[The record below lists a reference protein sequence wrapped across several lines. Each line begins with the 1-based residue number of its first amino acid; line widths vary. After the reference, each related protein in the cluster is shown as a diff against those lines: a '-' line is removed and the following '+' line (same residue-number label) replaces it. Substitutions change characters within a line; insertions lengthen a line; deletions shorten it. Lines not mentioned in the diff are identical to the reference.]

1 MTQTLFVSERSFAG
15 QAGSFHRATKLLIAL
30 AETIQALKPRLATD
44 RPLRV
49 HSELRQSKLTATV
62 TLQDWLSKQ
71 PADRVTAG
79 VRKELFQLLSRGPH
93 FDSDD
98 SDERSSA
105 NAKHCVVHGS
115 GSDVDVT
122 GSSVAAAACC
132 QGWLACLSGADE
144 FSKHPLTVLVDGEI
158 QSVPNFSAVCQVEA
172 LRLIYKAN
180 DEKHHPNSYGRR
192 SVMDLPE
199 SEAEALLNKSVPADG
214 KKQRYGVLA
223 DTLYEFQPDGTGAYH
238 GYRIERDQELMEVPL
253 DVRERLGRVR

>member
-15 QAGSFHRATKLLIAL
+15 QADSFHQATKLLIAL

-62 TLQDWLSKQ
+62 TLQDWLSKP

-98 SDERSSA
+98 PGERSSA
-105 NAKHCVVHGS
+105 NAKDRLVRVS
-115 GSDVDVT
+115 GVDVT

-192 SVMDLPE
+192 SVMDLPY

-214 KKQRYGVLA
+214 KKQRYGVSA